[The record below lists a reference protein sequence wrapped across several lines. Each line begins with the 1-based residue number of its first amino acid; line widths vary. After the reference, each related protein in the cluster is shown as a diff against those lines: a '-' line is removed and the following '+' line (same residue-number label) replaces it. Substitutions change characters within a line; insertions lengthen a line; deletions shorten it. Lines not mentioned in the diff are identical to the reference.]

1 MLSFGPCALVTCECH
16 WWKGPN
22 KSTMIHEPERGIT
35 LADVIPKPFASVIDG
50 VALVCQSN
58 YIGLTYNEFADNI
71 LKFVTTIT
79 TTTSGASSKDIVFD
93 IY

>member
-1 MLSFGPCALVTCECH
+1 
-16 WWKGPN
+16 
-22 KSTMIHEPERGIT
+22 MIHEPERGIT
-35 LADVIPKPFASVIDG
+35 LADVIPKPLASVIDG

-58 YIGLTYNEFADNI
+58 YIGLTYNKFADNI